1 LRKVTIACLP
11 QLGPELL
18 EAGARVDIKKERK
31 KKVTIVFT
39 TKLQKV
45 QKLQVTENKVTV

>member
-1 LRKVTIACLP
+1 MSKLI
-11 QLGPELL
+11 
-18 EAGARVDIKKERK
+18 EAGARVDVKKERK
-31 KKVTIVFT
+31 KKVTIIFT